1 MEKEQ
6 RRMMTAVDDF
16 VEQME
21 KKYFRGVQKTM
32 FECSARCVSDKHSKR
47 EDVEHC
53 IDTCNTN
60 MQRIQNYLK
69 NELQTLQDQ
78 LSRCAMTAY
87 DKAIQKHG
95 EPKSQEDA
103 KKVEKTLN
111 EQIPTCVNDHLALL
125 PKIEKRFVSDV
136 YNKLQ

>member
-6 RRMMTAVDDF
+6 KRMMIAVNDF

-32 FECSARCVSDKHSKR
+32 FECSARCVSDNYSER
-47 EDVEHC
+47 ENVEHC
-53 IDTCNTN
+53 IDTCGNN
-60 MQRIQNYLK
+60 LQRIQNYLK

-95 EPKSQEDA
+95 KPKSHEDV
-103 KKVEKTLN
+103 KKVEKALN
-111 EQIPTCVNDHLALL
+111 EQMPTCVDDHIALL
-125 PKIEKRFVSDV
+125 PEIEKRFISDA
-136 YNKLQ
+136 YNNLQ